1 MAIATLCGK
10 LIGEAIRNQS
20 ERFDVMASLRIPRLP
35 GGTLLRK
42 PLLQLA
48 LTWYALR
55 DRLG

>member
-1 MAIATLCGK
+1 MMPSGQRNASEEQTNNKHIMA
-10 LIGEAIRNQS
+10 N
-20 ERFDVMASLRIPRLP
+20 LRIPRLP